1 VGGGDAF
8 VAETGADG
16 LLEEFG
22 FVAVVRGL

>member
-1 VGGGDAF
+1 VCGGDAF
-8 VAETGADG
+8 VTETGTDG